1 MKIALAT
8 IAALS
13 GIATASAYIESDNGE
28 SLNIELGTTG
38 VAAAVATITLDLSG
52 LTSWD
57 LLGDADNLVMIVDGG
72 PFAEFAHVIGV
83 GWDVSIETF
92 GGSWLSETTIAVENS
107 DQSSSFFVG
116 PGSGIDTS
124 GTQSFSSGGLISL
137 ISEGLDFHLNEDG
150 DFRIELFETFDD
162 NPDEIDAEFLAG
174 SSIQIQYTIVPAPG
188 AMALL
193 GLGGLVSVR
202 RRR

>member
-83 GWDVSIETF
+83 GWDVSIETS

-124 GTQSFSSGGLISL
+124 GTQSFS
-137 ISEGLDFHLNEDG
+137 
-150 DFRIELFETFDD
+150 
-162 NPDEIDAEFLAG
+162 
-174 SSIQIQYTIVPAPG
+174 
-188 AMALL
+188 
-193 GLGGLVSVR
+193 
-202 RRR
+202 